1 MDPALD
7 PGTLA
12 WIAEAMGPSARIV
25 STEPMPEAQMHMTA
39 IEVQGAAGAMY
50 SLALRRYHDAARLGS
65 DPWYAPG
72 NEAAALRLLVLS
84 PVPAPVLIAADID
97 GVVCGMPAL
106 LTTRLAGQV
115 VWAPDDMDDYLRQM
129 ATSLAAIHAC
139 PGAKNDLLPY
149 EPYYSRDEISVPSW
163 SSRRH
168 MWKKAIGVAFAE
180 RPASRSCFIHRD
192 YHPFNILW
200 SGARLTG
207 VVDWLTAA
215 WGPPGIDLARMRI
228 NLASELGLEV
238 ADRFLDIYEE
248 VTGARE
254 DRHPYWDLQ
263 DAVDSLP
270 EAEEK
275 TPADAAEALKWDRFE
290 LWVESVLSEI

>member
-1 MDPALD
+1 
-7 PGTLA
+7 
-12 WIAEAMGPSARIV
+12 
-25 STEPMPEAQMHMTA
+25 
-39 IEVQGAAGAMY
+39 
-50 SLALRRYHDAARLGS
+50 
-65 DPWYAPG
+65 
-72 NEAAALRLLVLS
+72 
-84 PVPAPVLIAADID
+84 LI
-97 GVVCGMPAL
+97 
-106 LTTRLAGQV
+106 TRLAGRM
-115 VWAPDDMDDYLRQM
+115 VWAPDDVDDYLRQM

-139 PGAKNDLLPY
+139 PGAQGNLLSY
-149 EPYYSRDEISVPSW
+149 EPYYSRGEISVPSW

-168 MWKKAIGVAFAE
+168 MWERAIGVAFAE

-207 VVDWLTAA
+207 VVDWPTAA

-238 ADRFLDIYEE
+238 AARFLEIYDE
-248 VTGARE
+248 VDGQSE
-254 DRHPYWDLQ
+254 DRHPYWDLL

-270 EAEEK
+270 EAEEQA
-275 TPADAAEALKWDRFE
+275 PADAAESLKWDRFE